1 MTNLEALL
9 NGVKHLEPVDL
20 SASHGPSEI
29 WVRPLSSHE
38 AGLVERM
45 KIQGIRTDVKVDG
58 ASVNAAPVVDDVSL
72 LMEKQHQAR
81 ITTVQFGLSHS
92 GETCTYEQASELPAP
107 WVEGM
112 ALVIQRIS
120 GMRDPEE
127 SFRGPQG
134 VDGAGADAGDGDVG
148 PIPDRDSSGGDAGGA
163 DSVTA

>member
-1 MTNLEALL
+1 MSQLEALK
-9 NGVKHLEPVDL
+9 NGIRHLEPVDL

-58 ASVNAAPVVDDVSL
+58 ISVNAAPVVEDVSL

-92 GETCTYEQASELPAP
+92 GETCSYEQAAELPAS
-107 WVEGM
+107 WVE
-112 ALVIQRIS
+112 ALAQVIQRIS

-134 VDGAGADAGDGDVG
+134 VDGAGPDAGDGDAG
-148 PIPDRDSSGGDAGGA
+148 PVPDRGSPGGDPGGV

>member
-58 ASVNAAPVVDDVSL
+58 ASVNAAPVVEDVSL

-92 GETCTYEQASELPAP
+92 GETCTYEQAAELPAP
-107 WVEGM
+107 WVE
-112 ALVIQRIS
+112 ALAQVIQRIS

-127 SFRGPQG
+127 SFRDPQG
-134 VDGAGADAGDGDVG
+134 VDGGGADAGDGDVG
-148 PIPDRDSSGGDAGGA
+148 PIPGGDSPGGDPGGV